1 MRHAEQSVEGVAERR
16 DSVQVVEYDDGC
28 GHLPGG
34 SDVIAGSDVTAG
46 GGALV
51 GHAVEVVAQLAARLA
66 VHLEH

>member
-16 DSVQVVEYDDGC
+16 DSVQVVEYDDG